1 MVRTM
6 RIQVANSSINSDKT
20 RLELDTHND
29 TTVIGKV
36 FFVVHDFDRPIIF
49 TEYDP
54 EDGRKVLGMLQ
65 VSWFMT
71 TLRLLSPIRCS
82 SIKIYT

>member
-1 MVRTM
+1 M

-65 VSWFMT
+65 VSWLMT
-71 TLRLLSPIRCS
+71 TLRLVSPIQCS

>member
-1 MVRTM
+1 MTGGGGARKFATVPTM
-6 RIQVANSSINSDKT
+6 RTQVANSLINSDKT

-36 FFVVHDFDRPIIF
+36 FLVVHDFDRPVIF

-54 EDGRKVLGMLQ
+54 EDGSK
-65 VSWFMT
+65 F
-71 TLRLLSPIRCS
+71 
-82 SIKIYT
+82 